1 MAVFLVVLLVM
12 LTVVVG
18 MSVGVICGR
27 KPLTGSC
34 GGVGKALGE
43 KDYSCELCGGDEQKC
58 ESLKNG
64 VSSTTATDLAVDAT
78 AKKPRD

>member
-1 MAVFLVVLLVM
+1 MTVFLVVFVAM
-12 LTVVVG
+12 LMVIVG
-18 MSVGVICGR
+18 MSVGVIFGR

-64 VSSTTATDLAVDAT
+64 TSTNVAADLAIDAT
-78 AKKPRD
+78 AKQSRD

>member
-1 MAVFLVVLLVM
+1 MAVFIVVLGVM
-12 LTVVVG
+12 LIVVVG
-18 MSVGVICGR
+18 MSIGVIFGR

-58 ESLKNG
+58 ESLNSG
-64 VSSTTATDLAVDAT
+64 ENMTTDLAIDAT
-78 AKKPRD
+78 AKQPRS

>member
-1 MAVFLVVLLVM
+1 MAVFLVVLAVM

-18 MSVGVICGR
+18 MSVGVIFGR

-58 ESLKNG
+58 ESLKDG
-64 VSSTTATDLAVDAT
+64 SAATVNASLAVDAT
-78 AKKPRD
+78 AKQPRN